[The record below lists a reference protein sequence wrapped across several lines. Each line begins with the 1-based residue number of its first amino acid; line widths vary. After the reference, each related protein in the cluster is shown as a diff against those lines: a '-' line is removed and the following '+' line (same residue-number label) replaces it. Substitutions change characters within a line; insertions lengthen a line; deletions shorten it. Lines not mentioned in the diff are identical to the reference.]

1 MSLLIIL
8 LPLLSQLPTLIQEAE
23 KAFSG
28 KPGSGAAK
36 KQLVMDTVDTALTVL
51 HQTGHANIPAD
62 HHALILSH
70 TSSLVEN
77 IVKAVNDVEALAKP
91 NPDTSD
97 RVAPQAS

>member
-1 MSLLIIL
+1 MPLLILL
-8 LPLLSQLPTLIQEAE
+8 LPLLSQLPALIQEAE

-36 KQLVMDTVDTALTVL
+36 KQLVLNTVSTALNVL
-51 HQTGHANIPAD
+51 HETGQADIPAD
-62 HHALILSH
+62 HHMVIVNH
-70 TSSLVEN
+70 TSNLIDG
-77 IVKAVNDVEALAKP
+77 IVTAMNDVEALVKP